1 MSAVDDHAP
10 KVRASTTNKKMTN
23 DHPEHYICVNE
34 QRGKRKHSFAN

>member
-1 MSAVDDHAP
+1 MIMPP
-10 KVRASTTNKKMTN
+10 KLELQQQTKKMTN